1 MQLNIFKLKISGKD
15 AGHREG
21 QQSAET
27 EARGLGQGAGV
38 RTSQQHHEGDADQHS
53 VVQDSKKYCL

>member
-38 RTSQQHHEGDADQHS
+38 RASQQHHEGDADQH
-53 VVQDSKKYCL
+53 CRTG

>member
-1 MQLNIFKLKISGKD
+1 MQCNCYAGKD
-15 AGHREG
+15 VGHVG
-21 QQSAET
+21 QQPAET
-27 EARGLGQGAGV
+27 EAGGLGQGAGV